1 MRRAIPLLL
10 AVLTAWPAAA
20 QEKEKAAAPSWDFR
34 VDPLMDL
41 HFWVRN
47 LSYGKGDL
55 PKVEGLAP
63 AVEAVRRM
71 NAELKDSWG
80 VYDGAF
86 VGASSVEDLARSAAE
101 LPESLTLRNGQTIRL
116 RENLARLAAVYR
128 PLEKPFLE
136 KIWPGHR
143 EQAEKGAVL
152 LRKTL
157 PPRSSE
163 VFSDLSR
170 HLGTPSPSSP
180 IPVYL
185 VGSSPFPRAVTFRS
199 RGGGVCVITLI
210 DEPPSLAAEIAIHES
225 IHALDVAAGEASVL
239 ADLRRRLSQVPGAS
253 PQEIHDF
260 VHTVM
265 FVQAAATVRRVFD
278 PAHKD
283 YGDGGYYSKVSR
295 AAGVVVPAWKD
306 YNEGKI
312 TREAAVERIVSGFG
326 EKEKGG
332 PKAAPEK
339 SSSGEPI
346 R

>member
-1 MRRAIPLLL
+1 MRRAVLLFL
-10 AVLTAWPAAA
+10 ALSIAAPVVA
-20 QEKEKAAAPSWDFR
+20 QEKAAPAPSWDFR
-34 VDPLMDL
+34 VEPLMDL

-55 PKVEGLAP
+55 PAVEGLAP
-63 AVEAVRRM
+63 AVETVRQM
-71 NAELKDSWG
+71 NAELKESWG
-80 VYDGAF
+80 VYDGVF
-86 VGASSVEDLARSAAE
+86 VGVSSVEDLTRGAAE
-101 LPESLTLRNGQTIRL
+101 LPESLTLRNGQTLRL
-116 RENLARLAAVYR
+116 REGVARLAAAYR

-143 EQAEKGAVL
+143 EHSEKGAAL
-152 LRKTL
+152 LRKTM
-157 PPRSSE
+157 PSRASE

-170 HLGTPSPSSP
+170 HLGTPAPSSP

-185 VGSSPFPRAVTFRS
+185 VASSPFPRAVTFRS

-210 DEPPSLAAEIAIHES
+210 DEPPSLAAEIVIHES

-239 ADLRRRLSQVPGAS
+239 AELRRKLSQIPGAS
-253 PQEIHDF
+253 PQDVHDF

-265 FVQAAATVRRVFD
+265 FAQGAATVRRVFD

-283 YGDGGYYSKVSR
+283 YGDTSAYYPKVTR
-295 AAGVVVPAWKD
+295 AAAVVVPAWKD

-312 TREAAVERIVSGFG
+312 TREAAVERIVAGFG

-339 SSSGEPI
+339 PSSREPM

>member
-1 MRRAIPLLL
+1 MRRAVLLLL
-10 AVLTAWPAAA
+10 ALSMTGPAAA
-20 QEKEKAAAPSWDFR
+20 QEKPAPAPSWDFR
-34 VDPLMDL
+34 VEPLMDL

-55 PKVEGLAP
+55 PAVEGLGP
-63 AVEAVRRM
+63 AVETVRQM
-71 NAELKDSWG
+71 NAELKESWG

-86 VGASSVEDLARSAAE
+86 VGVSNVEDLAKSAPE

-116 RENLARLAAVYR
+116 REGVARLAAVYR

-136 KIWPGHR
+136 KVWPGHR
-143 EQAEKGAVL
+143 QSAEKAAAL

-157 PPRSSE
+157 LPRSSE
-163 VFSDLSR
+163 VFSDLSLR
-170 HLGTPSPSSP
+170 LGVPAPSSP

-185 VGSSPFPRAVTFRS
+185 VNSAPFPRAMTFRS
-199 RGGGVCVITLI
+199 RGSGVCVIALI
-210 DEPPSLAAEIAIHES
+210 DEPPSVAAEMTLHES
-225 IHALDVAAGEASVL
+225 IHALDVAAGEASVF

-265 FVQAAATVRRVFD
+265 FAQAAATVRRVFD
-278 PAHKD
+278 SNHKD
-283 YGDGGYYSKVSR
+283 YGDTSAYYPKVTR
-295 AAGVVVPAWKD
+295 AAAVVLPAWKD

-312 TREAAVERIVSGFG
+312 TREAAVERIVAGFV

-339 SSSGEPI
+339 PSSGELM

>member
-1 MRRAIPLLL
+1 
-10 AVLTAWPAAA
+10 
-20 QEKEKAAAPSWDFR
+20 
-34 VDPLMDL
+34 MDL

-47 LSYGKGDL
+47 MAYQKEGL
-55 PKVEGLAP
+55 PAVEGLAP

-80 VYDGAF
+80 LYDGAF
-86 VGASSVEDLARSAAE
+86 VGLSSVEDLAKSAAE
-101 LPESLTLRNGQTIRL
+101 LPESLTLRNGQMVRP
-116 RENLARLAAVYR
+116 REGVARLAAAYR

-143 EQAEKGAVL
+143 ELAEKGEAL
-152 LRKTL
+152 LRATL
-157 PPRSSE
+157 LPRSSE

-170 HLGTPSPSSP
+170 HLGTQPPSSP

-185 VGSSPFPRAVTFRS
+185 VASAPFPRAVTFRS
-199 RGGGVCVITLI
+199 EGKGVCVIALI
-210 DEPPSLAAEIAIHES
+210 DETPILAAEIAIHES
-225 IHALDVAAGEASVL
+225 IHALDVAAGETSVF
-239 ADLRRRLSQVPGAS
+239 ADLRRRLLKVPGAS
-253 PQEIHDF
+253 PQDIHDF

-265 FVQAAATVRRVFD
+265 FVQGAATVRRIFD

-283 YGDGGYYSKVSR
+283 YGDTSAYYPKVPR
-295 AAGVVVPAWKD
+295 ASAVVVPAWKD
-306 YNEGKI
+306 YNDGKI

-339 SSSGEPI
+339 PSGSGPV